1 MSWKVLARGD
11 NPDRQALST
20 LEELTGLG
28 RGEVL
33 LALRRSGLVAADGV
47 SEERARSLA
56 ASLAGFG
63 LECSAVPAESD
74 DSDALSARFRVVL
87 TGFRPGQRAR
97 LRERLQ
103 RMSGLPPEQVVLW
116 LARIPFVLRD
126 DVDHETAR
134 RIRKSLV
141 DAGGFVELRPLRIPL
156 QSGAQRHPPSADA
169 APGGFPPP
177 LARYAPVPPTDG
189 CGSPEA
195 STPSAEASAEEAE
208 APPVLESVEPPLPDR
223 SKWSRLPP
231 PVLRFFAPGTT
242 PALPPVLPKAD
253 ESGRMP
259 PVTAVRPPRFATPP
273 PAPEPRYSI
282 RVGRPSEEG
291 LKALSSAL
299 SRELELRE
307 EEIARLSRRFPA
319 WVATFSSPEKRH
331 EIACRLEEMSVT
343 VLVDPPGPAPEGLEG
358 PGESRRGLLSWLGAD
373 G

>member
-33 LALRRSGLVAADGV
+33 LALRRSGLIAADGI

-56 ASLAGFG
+56 ASLSGFG
-63 LECSAVPAESD
+63 LECSVVPAGAG
-74 DSDALSARFRVVL
+74 DSEAVSARFRVVL
-87 TGFRPGQRAR
+87 TGFRPGHRAR

-103 RMSGLPPEQVVLW
+103 QMSGLPPEQVVLW

-141 DAGGFVELRPLRIPL
+141 DAGGFVELRPLRIPR
-156 QSGAQRHPPSADA
+156 QEGASKPLPACEPAQ
-169 APGGFPPP
+169 GGFPSPP
-177 LARYAPVPPTDG
+177 GACATAGLEGADA
-189 CGSPEA
+189 PEA
-195 STPSAEASAEEAE
+195 SRHRAEAPTESAE
-208 APPVLESVEPPLPDR
+208 APPGVELPEPPLPGR
-223 SKWSRLPP
+223 TKWSRLPP

-242 PALPPVLPKAD
+242 PALPPVLPGTE
-253 ESGRMP
+253 ESRRMP
-259 PVTAVRPPRFATPP
+259 PVAAVRPPRFAVPP
-273 PAPEPRYSI
+273 PAPERCYSI
-282 RVGRPSEEG
+282 LVGRPSEEG

-299 SRELELRE
+299 SRELDLRE

-331 EIACRLEEMSVT
+331 EVACRLEEMSAT
-343 VLVDPPGPAPEGLEG
+343 VLVDPPGAAPSSQD
-358 PGESRRGLLSWLGAD
+358 ESGGSGGGLLSWLGAD